1 MKIVCFGDSLTRGVT
16 FKNDRFKI
24 LKTNYPTTLQ
34 ELLDN
39 NDQVLSGN
47 EAHVLNKGVF
57 NDNSNSLLSRLEKDV
72 LAEEPAF
79 VIIGI
84 GGNDCN
90 FLWEEVADHPDDTHQ
105 AIVPLDRYR
114 KNIESILTN
123 VKQHGITPIV
133 LTLPP
138 LDPVRYYE
146 NIIQRFSS
154 RVSNWICKAGGIDHW
169 HGQYNRSVSE
179 VAAELDVLKIDVR
192 SALKQAGDLVNL
204 ISADGIHLTAEGY
217 KVLGTEIYQNIS
229 AVLANDHSKLVP
241 HFK

>member
-16 FKNDRFKI
+16 FRNERFKI
-24 LKTNYPTTLQ
+24 LKSNYPAMLQ
-34 ELLDN
+34 ELLN
-39 NDQVLSGN
+39 NNESLLSGS
-47 EAHVLNKGVF
+47 EAHVLNKGAF
-57 NDNSNSLLSRLEKDV
+57 NDNSNSLLARLEKDV
-72 LAEEPAF
+72 VAEQPAI

-114 KNIESILTN
+114 KNISSIVTH
-123 VKQHGITPIV
+123 VKQHGITPII

-154 RVSNWICKAGGIDHW
+154 RVSNWICKAGGIEHW
-169 HGQYNRSVSE
+169 HGQYNRSVTE
-179 VAAELDVLKIDVR
+179 VAAESGVLKIDVR
-192 SALKQAGDLVNL
+192 SALRQAGDLVSL
-204 ISADGIHLTAEGY
+204 VSADGIHLTAEGY
-217 KVLGTEIYQNIS
+217 KVLGTEIYHNIS
-229 AVLANDHSKLVP
+229 SILANDDSQSIPL
-241 HFK
+241 F